1 MDFLPKSEAAIARA
15 GLMADRLAA
24 DLTLL
29 HIKSDEQSPPVQE
42 KDLEDAFARA
52 KTRTEP
58 PVSRAHRAAVV
69 KVRVGDPASTILDAV
84 WQSKARL
91 LILGPHHK
99 RPLRDALDGTILEKA
114 LVAGCFPV
122 LVVRN
127 EAKQPYRRV
136 LIAVD
141 LSESSLAAIRAAE
154 SLVLTPEA
162 EAAVVHAE
170 RPPYEGMTPFAG
182 VGFDPLASYVG
193 EWKQEMSDS
202 IRGLLKYE
210 SANFA
215 RYDIQIERQ
224 SAVAGI
230 AHATSR
236 YAPDLLV
243 VGIRGGGR
251 LRRMWA
257 RSVAKRVLHDTSCD
271 VLIVPEG
278 SFGVS
283 QSKLLTEGRRPR
295 EPAWTLETSTAR
307 RRAATTSGTS
317 NGEIPK
323 N

>member
-1 MDFLPKSEAAIARA
+1 MRILCATDLLPKSESAIARA
-15 GLMADRLAA
+15 GLMSDRLAA

-29 HIKSDEQSPPVQE
+29 HVVSDQQSPTVQE
-42 KDLEDAFARA
+42 EKLHDAFARA
-52 KTRTEP
+52 KTRAEP
-58 PVSRAHRAAVV
+58 SMSRTHRMAVV
-69 KVRVGDPASTILDAV
+69 TVRVGDPAGNILDTAS
-84 WQSKARL
+84 QAKAQL
-91 LILGPHHK
+91 LILGPHHL
-99 RPLRDALDGTILEKA
+99 RPLRDTLDGTILEKA
-114 LVAGCFPV
+114 LAARSFPV

-127 EAKQPYRRV
+127 EVKQPYRRV

-141 LSESSLAAIRAAE
+141 FSESSLAALRAAE
-154 SLVLTPEA
+154 SLVLTAEA

-170 RPPYEGMTPFAG
+170 RPPYQGMTPFAG

-215 RYDIQIERQ
+215 RYDIQIEQQ

-230 AHATSR
+230 ADATSR

-251 LRRMWA
+251 LRRMLA
-257 RSVAKRVLHDTSCD
+257 RSVAKRILHDTSCD
-271 VLIVPEG
+271 VLIVPGG

-283 QSKLLTEGRRPR
+283 QSKLSTAGRRPR
-295 EPAWTLETSTAR
+295 EAARTLETP
-307 RRAATTSGTS
+307 AAHRVAGAAD
-317 NGEIPK
+317 PRL
-323 N
+323 

>member
-1 MDFLPKSEAAIARA
+1 MRILCATDLLPKSEAAIARA
-15 GLMADRLAA
+15 GLMSDGLGA

-29 HIKSDEQSPPVQE
+29 HVVSDEQSPAVQE
-42 KDLEDAFARA
+42 KDLQDAFARA
-52 KTRTEP
+52 KTRAEP
-58 PVSRAHRAAVV
+58 LVSRTHRTAVV
-69 KVRVGDPASTILDAV
+69 TVRAGDPAGSILDTSSQA
-84 WQSKARL
+84 KAQL

-99 RPLRDALDGTILEKA
+99 RPLRDTLEGTILEKA
-114 LVAGCFPV
+114 LAARSFPV

-127 EAKQPYRRV
+127 EAKQSYRRV
-136 LIAVD
+136 LIAVNF
-141 LSESSLAAIRAAE
+141 SESSLAALRAAE

-193 EWKQEMSDS
+193 EWKQDMSES

-215 RYDIQIERQ
+215 RYDIQIEQQ
-224 SAVAGI
+224 SAVTGI
-230 AHATSR
+230 ADATSR

-251 LRRMWA
+251 LRRMLA
-257 RSVAKRVLHDTSCD
+257 RSVAKRILHDTNCD

-278 SFGVS
+278 SFGAS
-283 QSKLLTEGRRPR
+283 QSKLLIEGRRPR
-295 EPAWTLETSTAR
+295 AAARTLETPAH
-307 RRAATTSGTS
+307 
-317 NGEIPK
+317 
-323 N
+323 

>member
-1 MDFLPKSEAAIARA
+1 MRILCATDLLPKSEAAIARA
-15 GLMADRLAA
+15 GLMSDRLAA

-29 HIKSDEQSPPVQE
+29 HVVSDDQSPTVQE
-42 KDLEDAFARA
+42 KDLQDAFARA
-52 KTRTEP
+52 KARAEP
-58 PVSRAHRAAVV
+58 LVSRTHRTAVV
-69 KVRVGDPASTILDAV
+69 TVRVGNPTSNILDSAL
-84 WQSKARL
+84 QTKAQL
-91 LILGPHHK
+91 LILGPHDK
-99 RPLRDALDGTILEKA
+99 RPLRDTLDGTILEKA
-114 LVAGCFPV
+114 LATRSFPV

-127 EAKQPYRRV
+127 EVKQPYRRV
-136 LIAVD
+136 LIAVEF
-141 LSESSLAAIRAAE
+141 SESSLGALRAAE

-182 VGFDPLASYVG
+182 IGFDPLASYVG
-193 EWKQEMSDS
+193 DWKQAMTES

-215 RYDIQIERQ
+215 RYDVQIEQQ

-230 AHATSR
+230 SNTTSR

-251 LRRMWA
+251 LRRMLA
-257 RSVAKRVLHDTSCD
+257 RSVAKRILHDTNCD

-283 QSKLLTEGRRPR
+283 QSKLLTEGRP
-295 EPAWTLETSTAR
+295 L
-307 RRAATTSGTS
+307 RAAARTVDTTAH
-317 NGEIPK
+317 
-323 N
+323 

>member
-1 MDFLPKSEAAIARA
+1 MRILCATDLLPKSEAAIARA
-15 GLMADRLAA
+15 GLMSDRLGA

-29 HIKSDEQSPPVQE
+29 HIVLDEQSPTVQE
-42 KDLEDAFARA
+42 KNLQDAFARA
-52 KTRTEP
+52 KTRAEP
-58 PVSRAHRAAVV
+58 LVSSTHRTAVV
-69 KVRVGDPASTILDAV
+69 MVRVGDPASNILDIA
-84 WQSKARL
+84 SLAKAQL
-91 LILGPHHK
+91 VILGPHK
-99 RPLRDALDGTILEKA
+99 RRPLRDTLEETILEKA
-114 LVAGCFPV
+114 LAARSFPV

-136 LIAVD
+136 LVAVD
-141 LSESSLAAIRAAE
+141 FSESSLAALRAAE

-193 EWKQEMSDS
+193 DWKQEMDDS

-215 RYDIQIERQ
+215 RYDVQIEQ
-224 SAVAGI
+224 ESAVAGI
-230 AHATSR
+230 SNAASR
-236 YAPDLLV
+236 YAPDVLV

-251 LRRMWA
+251 LRRMLA
-257 RSVAKRVLHDTSCD
+257 RSVAKRILHDTSCD

-283 QSKLLTEGRRPR
+283 QSKILTEGRRQR
-295 EPAWTLETSTAR
+295 QAARTLETTAH
-307 RRAATTSGTS
+307 
-317 NGEIPK
+317 
-323 N
+323 

>member
-1 MDFLPKSEAAIARA
+1 MRILCATDLLPKSEAAIARA
-15 GLMADRLAA
+15 GLMSDRLAA

-29 HIKSDEQSPPVQE
+29 HIVSDEQSPTVQE
-42 KDLEDAFARA
+42 KDLQDAFARA
-52 KTRTEP
+52 KTRAEP
-58 PVSRAHRAAVV
+58 LVSRTHRTAVV
-69 KVRVGDPASTILDAV
+69 TVRVGDPASNVLDSAL
-84 WQSKARL
+84 QTKAQL

-99 RPLRDALDGTILEKA
+99 RPLRDTLDGTILEKA
-114 LVAGCFPV
+114 LAARSFPV

-127 EAKQPYRRV
+127 EVKQPYRRV
-136 LIAVD
+136 LIA
-141 LSESSLAAIRAAE
+141 LNFSESSLAALRAAE

-215 RYDIQIERQ
+215 RYDIQIQQQ

-230 AHATSR
+230 ADATSR

-251 LRRMWA
+251 LRRMLA
-257 RSVAKRVLHDTSCD
+257 RSVAKRILHDTSCD

-295 EPAWTLETSTAR
+295 EAARTLETPAH
-307 RRAATTSGTS
+307 
-317 NGEIPK
+317 
-323 N
+323 

>member
-1 MDFLPKSEAAIARA
+1 MRILCATDLLPKSEAAIARA
-15 GLMADRLAA
+15 GLMSDELGA

-29 HIKSDEQSPPVQE
+29 HVVSDEQSPAVQE
-42 KDLEDAFARA
+42 KDLQDAFARA
-52 KTRTEP
+52 RTRAEP
-58 PVSRAHRAAVV
+58 LVSRTHRTAVV
-69 KVRVGDPASTILDAV
+69 TVRAGDPAGSILDTSSQA
-84 WQSKARL
+84 KAQL

-99 RPLRDALDGTILEKA
+99 RPLRDTLEGTILEKA
-114 LVAGCFPV
+114 LAARSFPV

-127 EAKQPYRRV
+127 EAQQSYRRV
-136 LIAVD
+136 LIAVNF
-141 LSESSLAAIRAAE
+141 SESSLAALRAAE

-162 EAAVVHAE
+162 EAAVVHAQ

-193 EWKQEMSDS
+193 EWKQDMSES

-215 RYDIQIERQ
+215 RYDIQIEQQ
-224 SAVAGI
+224 SAVTGI
-230 AHATSR
+230 ADATSR

-251 LRRMWA
+251 LRRMLA
-257 RSVAKRVLHDTSCD
+257 RSVAKRILHDTNCD

-278 SFGVS
+278 SFGAS

-295 EPAWTLETSTAR
+295 AAARTLETPAH
-307 RRAATTSGTS
+307 
-317 NGEIPK
+317 
-323 N
+323 